1 MHIRSV
7 LDGSD
12 EPARTEERTFVF
24 IKMVVQRTEAMSRA
38 LLRLDIVCFQE
49 CR

>member
-7 LDGSD
+7 LDGS
-12 EPARTEERTFVF
+12 EESTRTFVF
-24 IKMVVQRTEAMSRA
+24 IKMVVQRTEAMWRVLSRV
-38 LLRLDIVCFQE
+38 DIVGFHE